1 MYENVVGIICA
12 VESEKEEIL
21 NRYSE
26 YIIKTVYDLHFYIF
40 NIKSIKVV
48 MVKCGVGKINAARA
62 TQILIDKFNVK
73 SVINYGTAGSID
85 ESLNISDIVI
95 AKACVQADADCTV
108 LGITKGK
115 FEEEDELYITAD
127 TEYLSII
134 KEKLEKK
141 GCKVLLENIA
151 TFDQFIV
158 DTEFNNNLRK
168 DFNVVCADMESVAIA
183 IVCKA
188 CNIPFAIIRGI
199 SNVLG
204 EEKPIDSYNKF
215 KNTISS
221 SCVEIISNIID

>member
-1 MYENVVGIICA
+1 MYKNVVGIICA

-26 YIIKTVYDLHFYIF
+26 YITKKVYDLHFYIF
-40 NIKSIKVV
+40 NINDSKVV

-62 TQILIDKFNVK
+62 TQMLIDKFNVEF
-73 SVINYGTAGSID
+73 VINYGTAGSID
-85 ESLNISDIVI
+85 PSLNISDIVI

-108 LGITKGK
+108 FGVPKGK
-115 FEEEDELYITAD
+115 FEEDDELYISAD
-127 TEYLSII
+127 IEHLSII
-134 KEKLEKK
+134 KEKLIKK
-141 GCKVLLENIA
+141 GCNVLLENIA

-168 DFNVVCADMESVAIA
+168 EFNVVCADMESVAIA

-204 EEKPIDSYNKF
+204 EEEPIESYNKF
-215 KNTISS
+215 KNSISS
-221 SCVEIISNIID
+221 SCVDIISNIID